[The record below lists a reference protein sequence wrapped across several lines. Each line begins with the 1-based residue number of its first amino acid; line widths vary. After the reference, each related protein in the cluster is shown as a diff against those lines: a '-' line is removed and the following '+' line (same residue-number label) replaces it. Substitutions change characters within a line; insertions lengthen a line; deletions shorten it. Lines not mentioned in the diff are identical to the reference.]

1 MRIQVFFFLEKGEG
15 DMHLKSG
22 LREKNFQHRSC
33 ADPLPSLRESCLDG
47 LDNTALESSVKNMEH
62 GY

>member
-1 MRIQVFFFLEKGEG
+1 
-15 DMHLKSG
+15 MHLKSG